1 MEEEEFELGL
11 ERWLRI
17 REEALGKR
25 GREGPLWSL
34 ACWVVPSRGL
44 SASLGNFEL
53 SRERDMSHRK
63 YTDRLEIDLK
73 TQLCD
78 FIERKR
84 ETVSAW
90 SEDPESD
97 RYN

>member
-1 MEEEEFELGL
+1 ML
-11 ERWLRI
+11 
-17 REEALGKR
+17 
-25 GREGPLWSL
+25 P
-34 ACWVVPSRGL
+34 WVILNCHVKETL
-44 SASLGNFEL
+44 
-53 SRERDMSHRK
+53 SHRK

-78 FIERKR
+78 FTERER

-90 SEDPESD
+90 SEDRESE